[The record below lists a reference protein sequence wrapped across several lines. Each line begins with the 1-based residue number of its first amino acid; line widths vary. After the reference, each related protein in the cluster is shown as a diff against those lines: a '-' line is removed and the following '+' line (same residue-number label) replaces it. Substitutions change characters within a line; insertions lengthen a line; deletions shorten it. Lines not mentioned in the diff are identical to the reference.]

1 MSAADGTPD
10 AEVPTPAVREYFG
23 LAWAPVE
30 HFAQMLVEEGE
41 LRGLIGPRELP
52 RLWSRHLVNSA
63 AVAPFLDQRAAVAD
77 VGSGAGFPGIVLAA
91 VRPDLEMH
99 LIEPMERRIAWLA
112 DVVEELGLDNVM
124 LHHARAEELHKRAS
138 FDHVT
143 ARAVAAMDKLARWTL
158 PLVRRGGTLVA
169 LKGQRAGEEVESA
182 KYVLKKLGV
191 VSTEIYDVQPVDG
204 IEATTVVV
212 ARKRA

>member
-1 MSAADGTPD
+1 
-10 AEVPTPAVREYFG
+10 VPEEPTAAVREFFG

-30 HFAQMLVEEGE
+30 HFAQMLAEEGE

-63 AVAPFLDQRAAVAD
+63 AVAPFLDKHAAVAD
-77 VGSGAGFPGIVLAA
+77 VGSGAGFPGVVLAA

-99 LIEPMERRIAWLA
+99 LVEPMERRIAWLA
-112 DVVEELGLDNVM
+112 DVVDELGLDNVV
-124 LHHARAEELHKRAS
+124 LHHARAEELHKKVT

-143 ARAVAAMDKLARWTL
+143 ARAVAAMDKLGRWTL
-158 PLVRRGGTLVA
+158 PLVRGGGSLVA
-169 LKGQRAGEEVESA
+169 LKGQRAAEELESA

-191 VSTEIYDVQPVDG
+191 ANTAVHEVQPVAD

-212 ARKRA
+212 ARKRG